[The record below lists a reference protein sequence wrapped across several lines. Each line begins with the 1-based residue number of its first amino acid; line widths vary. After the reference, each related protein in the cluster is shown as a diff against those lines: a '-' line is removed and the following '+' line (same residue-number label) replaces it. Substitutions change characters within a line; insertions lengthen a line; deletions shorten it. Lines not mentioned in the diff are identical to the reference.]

1 MKIALLAPEERAAV
15 LRQGLANSGHEVHL
29 PATPSVLEL
38 IRTVFQTKPAA
49 VVVAA
54 GIEKAAYAPLVQVYA
69 EGCGIVA
76 LCYPAPDAGTLA
88 TVAGALGAAVV
99 YPRPND
105 EGKLTIPGGDI
116 LTALDAVTSPRPVW
130 LEAAQADPMLAA
142 AIAAVLEHG
151 GQYSVRLIQ
160 GWLHVD
166 VRVASDM
173 ARRIKDLPGSMPPTA
188 RAPGILQLPQ
198 VTAAQKG
205 AQALLRG
212 VLAASKMGGRKGMR
226 PHHRRRRSESGDAPR
241 IYGE

>member
-1 MKIALLAPEERAAV
+1 MKIALLAPEERAAI
-15 LRQGLANSGHEVHL
+15 LRQGLAASGHEVHF
-29 PATPSVLEL
+29 PTAPSVLEL

-54 GIEKAAYAPLVQVYA
+54 GIEKAAYAPLAQVYA

-88 TVAGALGAAVV
+88 TVAGALGGAVV
-99 YPRPND
+99 YPRQNE
-105 EGKLTIPGGDI
+105 EGRLTIPGGDI
-116 LTALDAVTSPRPVW
+116 LTALDAVTSPRPAW
-130 LEAAQADPMLAA
+130 LAEAQADPMLAA
-142 AIAAVLEHG
+142 AVNAVLEHG

-166 VRVASDM
+166 VRVASNM
-173 ARRIKDLPGSMPPTA
+173 ARRIRDMPGSTPPTA
-188 RAPGILQLPQ
+188 RAPGLLRLPQ

-205 AQALLRG
+205 VQALLRG

-226 PHHRRRRSESGDAPR
+226 PHHRRRIPKTSDAP
-241 IYGE
+241 GFSEE